1 MTQPQQ
7 PDFEQSLASA
17 VGWIQVV
24 QERLKANDET
34 RGTRE
39 ELEARLRATGEICRS
54 EHEGRMMVEL
64 VVAGAESLLKNRAEK
79 DRPSVCAKLKELKAL
94 WEETSTYISHCHSR
108 LEWVWLHWSEYL
120 KAYEGF
126 WAWLLKMQL
135 VLEPQPELQ
144 LGLREK
150 TWHLKW
156 HRVLLDDARH
166 HGPLLERLLE
176 EADVL
181 SETTSD
187 VGVGPEAQTSLRD
200 AYTQALDRAQER
212 VSLLERIAEE
222 HETFDG
228 SVQEFKAWLS
238 DQSQTISRCLE
249 GEDSTENKLQSL
261 QEFYDSASSKE
272 GSVKQLELVAEGVK
286 SNSSPGGAECVT
298 REMEGLRRA
307 WDSLRE
313 RLTVERG
320 ALREAQRS
328 EEAAVVLAERLRG
341 EVGLLWSR
349 LQNLSE
355 ELGEEPQQNSEEEPV
370 AVLWRRTTEILT
382 ALALAEPR
390 MEKMKADLRDLY
402 RHSADTTSLSEKIL
416 SCTKKFQE
424 VRCNTFR
431 KRAELDAAFSKYL
444 RHLLQ
449 DYREWHQKTVK
460 ILAEPL
466 EAPESSHPTRE
477 EQLFQHSGELQK
489 CLSKPSLNRDVLSSF
504 YGAHQANVFHE
515 ELRGTIQAREDLH
528 GRLRQRIAD
537 IQELASSRTT
547 LEKYCKSTMG
557 RLSDIREQLQ
567 SASVLQP
574 DLRSKS
580 NQSNQLMTTLKELE
594 GFEAEMAS
602 HEALVSGS
610 PVYKERFKVF
620 RAEWKTLLSSCKIKV
635 KESKQQAAEH
645 ERLREMLLSLQEWM
659 NVKQEQLDHFCGA
672 VGDNEALTGEFLEK
686 ELQVHQVEGQGER
699 VMARTSQAG
708 KSHILQD
715 LERLKASWKSLHEH
729 SVQRHGKFAEADLD
743 QLDSGL
749 FPNPNNEGLNAG
761 QGSAVTELD
770 EQQHETMDKIENER
784 PNTEEQQRQGHSS
797 QSAYG
802 KIPWVRRRRTALK
815 LKKKALKETDNGQ
828 SQIEPWRR
836 FVNELVPANMGL
848 HERASCDGR
857 NAFEV
862 WLENENMTLSKILSS
877 KVAMGPGELL
887 IRQKKLE
894 ELRSHLGHGQILFQ
908 GLLEPGGV
916 DGQALEELQYH
927 WMLYKTRLQD
937 TTDLQTQGA
946 KEKCPPMQDSVR
958 VQKKPRHCGFL
969 HRVCCA
975 ALPLQILLL
984 SFLFLAFL
992 LPLAGESCSL
1002 ANNFAR
1008 SFKLMLHHK
1017 ALPPT

>member
-261 QEFYDSASSKE
+261 QVHRRF

-370 AVLWRRTTEILT
+370 AVLWRRTTVREWLKSRLSPAQNPAVKICCRYFSSRRSATETPLCGTLPGGDLNSVT
-382 ALALAEPR
+382 AL
-390 MEKMKADLRDLY
+390 
-402 RHSADTTSLSEKIL
+402 
-416 SCTKKFQE
+416 F
-424 VRCNTFR
+424 F
-431 KRAELDAAFSKYL
+431 F
-444 RHLLQ
+444 LLQ
-449 DYREWHQKTVK
+449 
-460 ILAEPL
+460 
-466 EAPESSHPTRE
+466 E

-537 IQELASSRTT
+537 IQVRTVFGA
-547 LEKYCKSTMG
+547 KDSTMG

-580 NQSNQLMTTLKELE
+580 NQSNQLMIAVRVDKELE

-610 PVYKERFKVF
+610 PVYKERTCVY
-620 RAEWKTLLSSCKIKV
+620 ASQIKV

-672 VGDNEALTGEFLEK
+672 VGDNEVALTGEFLEK

-729 SVQRHGKFAEADLD
+729 SVQRHG
-743 QLDSGL
+743 SRG
-749 FPNPNNEGLNAG
+749 
-761 QGSAVTELD
+761 
-770 EQQHETMDKIENER
+770 
-784 PNTEEQQRQGHSS
+784 PNTFAARCKERLVVGEHN
-797 QSAYG
+797 
-802 KIPWVRRRRTALK
+802 RTEVHPTCKHLEFMSVSCTV
-815 LKKKALKETDNGQ
+815 LQ
-828 SQIEPWRR
+828 
-836 FVNELVPANMGL
+836 GL

-946 KEKCPPMQDSVR
+946 K
-958 VQKKPRHCGFL
+958 PRHCGFL